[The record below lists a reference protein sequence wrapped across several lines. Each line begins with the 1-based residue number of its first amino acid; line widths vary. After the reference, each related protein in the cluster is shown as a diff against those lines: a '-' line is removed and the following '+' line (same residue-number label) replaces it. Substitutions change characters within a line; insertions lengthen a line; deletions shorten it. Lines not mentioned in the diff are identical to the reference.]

1 MSAPRFR
8 SRHLHA
14 TFYNHFVTEMTAL
27 GWVNTPVN
35 FGTQAL
41 TVIDYQP
48 EDRTETIRHNT
59 VAVSLGN
66 YGSDEDEELG
76 ATGGGLRSALYNVF
90 IDIYMSEQALA
101 VAVADDVRDIY
112 TDLTMPLINQIT
124 ASPETGTLIE
134 VDQVLGPERPA
145 GTAGSDTFRK
155 NWRIMR
161 VDARLFYQS

>member
-1 MSAPRFR
+1 MPAPRFR

-14 TFYNHFVTEMTAL
+14 TFYKQFIVDMSAL
-27 GWVNTPVN
+27 GWMHAPVN

-48 EDRTETIRHNT
+48 EDRNETIKHNT

-76 ATGGGLRSALYNVF
+76 AKGGGLRSALYNIF

-101 VAVADDVRDIY
+101 IAVADDVRDIY
-112 TDLTMPLINQIT
+112 TDLTMPLVNQIDGQVEP
-124 ASPETGTLIE
+124 ATLIE
-134 VDQVLGPERPA
+134 VDQVLGPERP
-145 GTAGSDTFRK
+145 GGGAGSDTFRK
-155 NWRIMR
+155 HWRVMR
-161 VDARLFYQS
+161 VDGRLFYQS